1 MLLCGHHAVEVAQG
15 KVSQVAVATRVLWE
29 AAGSRRRQQKV
40 VGGNRKSWEA
50 GGIRG
55 RYESETILR
64 AEYIGVAKP

>member
-1 MLLCGHHAVEVAQG
+1 M
-15 KVSQVAVATRVLWE
+15 WE

-50 GGIRG
+50 AGIRG

>member
-15 KVSQVAVATRVLWE
+15 KVSQVAVATRELWE

-50 GGIRG
+50 AGIRG

-64 AEYIGVAKP
+64 AEYIGVVKP